1 MNDLK
6 KALSLLL
13 LALVVLSVSACSSNV
28 EEGGPS
34 QLETHFTS
42 IDDLTAVAKTIVEVD
57 ILDQQDTIEYGGVV
71 FTVSTAKVISSIK
84 GNAAEG
90 INIKVLETGGMMAE
104 GQEFKFNGIPVAKKN
119 EKLFLFLDE
128 YKGPIVQGAYV
139 PIGVYQGK
147 FKVIDDEVI
156 QQAPTEEKLKDY
168 KPLKMEEFKT
178 KMKEKVKEKDKRVEH
193 AK

>member
-1 MNDLK
+1 MK

-34 QLETHFTS
+34 QLETYFTS
-42 IDDLTAVAKTIVEVD
+42 IDDLTAAAKTIVEVD

-90 INIKVLETGGMMAE
+90 AGSV
-104 GQEFKFNGIPVAKKN
+104 
-119 EKLFLFLDE
+119 
-128 YKGPIVQGAYV
+128 
-139 PIGVYQGK
+139 
-147 FKVIDDEVI
+147 
-156 QQAPTEEKLKDY
+156 
-168 KPLKMEEFKT
+168 
-178 KMKEKVKEKDKRVEH
+178 H
-193 AK
+193 A